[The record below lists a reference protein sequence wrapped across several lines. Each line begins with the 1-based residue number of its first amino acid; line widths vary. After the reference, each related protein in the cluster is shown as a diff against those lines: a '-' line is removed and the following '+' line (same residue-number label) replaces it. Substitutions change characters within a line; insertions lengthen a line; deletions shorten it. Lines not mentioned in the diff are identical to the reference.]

1 MLKEEKIRSIL
12 HEELTKSE
20 VNKIVDDKIDRHIKS
35 KELKDKVS
43 DIVADVIDEFFRN
56 LWTKNAFWK
65 PMLKRK

>member
-1 MLKEEKIRSIL
+1 MLTEDKIRSIL
-12 HEELTKSE
+12 HEELTKSA

-65 PMLKRK
+65 PMLKKK

>member
-1 MLKEEKIRSIL
+1 MLTEEKIRSVL

>member
-1 MLKEEKIRSIL
+1 MLTEEKIRSIL

>member
-1 MLKEEKIRSIL
+1 MLTEEKIRSIL

-65 PMLKRK
+65 PMLKKK

>member
-1 MLKEEKIRSIL
+1 MLTEEKIRSIL

-20 VNKIVDDKIDRHIKS
+20 VNKIVDDKIDRHIRS

-65 PMLKRK
+65 PMLKKK

>member
-1 MLKEEKIRSIL
+1 MLTEEKIRSAL